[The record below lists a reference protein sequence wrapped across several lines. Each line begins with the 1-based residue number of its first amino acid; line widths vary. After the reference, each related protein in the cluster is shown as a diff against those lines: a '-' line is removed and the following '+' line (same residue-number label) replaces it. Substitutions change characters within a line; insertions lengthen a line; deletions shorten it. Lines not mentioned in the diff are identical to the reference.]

1 MRNTKLMMRY
11 FFFVIMTLCVYSST
25 LSSQEKIR
33 LGSGY
38 SGWNKNPVISH
49 RGAWKNTGNPQNS
62 LASFRDAARMGC
74 HGSECDVRFSKEDS
88 LVIFHDGRRNGKLIE
103 ETPFSELRATRLSN
117 GEVMP
122 TLREYITEA
131 MKQKKTK
138 LIIDIKTLSNDK
150 QRTVELARAV
160 NSLVVEMGA
169 EAWVEYLVGYVP
181 AGVALVETTD
191 LPVAYLG
198 QWMQDDPD
206 AAPERI
212 SSIGLRCVDFQD
224 QQYHRH
230 PEWIPV
236 FKRMKTH
243 LNVWTVNEEQE
254 MIYFLTQGFNYITS
268 DEPERLLKVYGSD
281 KKKYRKAMRD
291 STRGL

>member
-1 MRNTKLMMRY
+1 
-11 FFFVIMTLCVYSST
+11 
-25 LSSQEKIR
+25 
-33 LGSGY
+33 
-38 SGWNKNPVISH
+38 
-49 RGAWKNTGNPQNS
+49 
-62 LASFRDAARMGC
+62 
-74 HGSECDVRFSKEDS
+74 
-88 LVIFHDGRRNGKLIE
+88 
-103 ETPFSELRATRLSN
+103 
-117 GEVMP
+117 MP